1 MRYIHTYNKYIRV
14 LTLEEFS
21 TSFHA
26 QFVCST
32 YICDS
37 DVSPLTALNEMVF
50 SKCRQYLSLNKIP
63 SETFRL

>member
-1 MRYIHTYNKYIRV
+1 MHTTNTWV

-21 TSFHA
+21 TNFHA

-37 DVSPLTALNEMVF
+37 DVSPLNEMVF